1 MPFENPRKRKY
12 NIAGINCL
20 YRYCKKCK
28 INGAMAFG
36 SKSLIN
42 FVDLFKFSRQNSVD
56 INNQKSYMSP
66 IAAEIPQFGCFV
78 FVNLSLYV

>member
-1 MPFENPRKRKY
+1 
-12 NIAGINCL
+12 
-20 YRYCKKCK
+20 
-28 INGAMAFG
+28 MAFF
-36 SKSLIN
+36 SKSLIS

-66 IAAEIPQFGCFV
+66 MAAEIPKFGCFV